1 MLYNMIRDQQ
11 EELEQEIFNQ
21 EEFKT
26 ALASLPEK
34 DRDKAL
40 ASLKEYI
47 QLFHSR
53 IILPLK
59 SL

>member
-1 MLYNMIRDQQ
+1 MSK
-11 EELEQEIFNQ
+11 EELEQDIFNQ
-21 EEFKT
+21 EAFKK
-26 ALASLPEK
+26 ALETLPEK
-34 DRDKAL
+34 DREKAL

-47 QLFHSR
+47 ELFHNK

>member
-1 MLYNMIRDQQ
+1 MSSK

-40 ASLKEYI
+40 ASLREYI
-47 QLFHSR
+47 ELFHTK